1 MLFKENVKQSYR
13 KPNKIWVDQGSE
25 FCNSSLKSWLE
36 KHAIEMYTTLNEGK
50 FVVAERFVRTLWNAI
65 YKFLTS
71 ISKNICIDK
80 LGDVLNKYNNT
91 YNNTVKMKLVDV
103 KSNTYIDSSKEVS
116 DKDRKF
122 KIREIL
128 LKYQNICKKL
138 CSKLI

>member
-13 KPNKIWVDQGSE
+13 KPNKIWVDEGSE

-36 KHAIEMYTTLNEGK
+36 KHAIEMYTILNEGK
-50 FVVAERFVRTLWNAI
+50 SVVAERFVRTLWNAI

-80 LGDVLNKYNNT
+80 LDDVLNKYNNT

-138 CSKLI
+138 CSKLV